1 MDLQN
6 FIDRLTEIYED
17 ANPETIKPEAK
28 FREIKGY
35 SSLVAYLIIGLA
47 NEEFNTN
54 FTAEDLRKS
63 NTINDLFLIIKSKM
77 N

>member
-28 FREIKGY
+28 FRGI
-35 SSLVAYLIIGLA
+35 
-47 NEEFNTN
+47 
-54 FTAEDLRKS
+54 
-63 NTINDLFLIIKSKM
+63 
-77 N
+77 